1 MKDIK
6 RYYIIP
12 APPEEVYQ
20 ALVTAATIQL
30 WTGEPATMSEEAG
43 SEFSLW
49 NESISGTNL
58 EFQKGKIIVQEWD
71 FGEQDEPS
79 IVTIILHQ
87 HKAGTSAEL
96 RHTNIPDEIFENIS
110 DGWDVNYF
118 GSLIDFYS

>member
-1 MKDIK
+1 MQHIK
-6 RYYIIP
+6 RYYLIP
-12 APPEEVYQ
+12 APPEDVYQ
-20 ALVTAATIQL
+20 ALVMAPTIQL
-30 WTGEPATMSEEAG
+30 WSGEPATMSEEPG

-49 NESISGTNL
+49 NESITGINL
-58 EFQKGKIIVQEWD
+58 EFEKGKKIVQEWD

-96 RHTNIPDEIFENIS
+96 RHSNIPDEIYDNIN